1 MEQDAFIATRYHHC
15 LIAIRHHDE
24 RASPSGALGASGIS
38 RDTSS
43 CAPEIRCPREVA
55 ESKFRTADGTCNNLE
70 HPDWGS
76 ALIPMR
82 RLLPPQYGDRKS
94 TPRLDSQD
102 NPLPNARLVSRV
114 MHTDDTSQA
123 NSTGVTHMV
132 MQWGQFLD
140 HDITLTPLQESESA
154 DGTISQY
161 VCCADIYTSD
171 APNGRD
177 LFRNINVC
185 DAILIPSG
193 DEYFTS
199 RTCLNF
205 VRSIQVPNPRC
216 DTYPAEQLNQITAYI
231 DASNVYGSSDHEME
245 ELRGMNGKF
254 GATCDI
260 AVENDGLMKTK
271 DATLLPEESD
281 TSACVSEDAS
291 YCFKA
296 GDERVNEQMALASMH
311 TIWVREHN
319 RIATG
324 LRARNTD
331 WSSNK
336 IFQETRKIVGAMMQ
350 KITYG
355 EFLPVVLG
363 NHLDAYN
370 LRLASSG
377 FRNVHRRDE
386 DASVVNAFATAAYRF
401 GHSLIRNIFSK
412 YSTGYS
418 SYEDNALHD
427 IFGRTNLIQSSTE
440 SIGAWLRGLVSQEA
454 RSADRFMT
462 TEVTNQ
468 LFEEAAQTGLD
479 LAALN
484 IQRGRD
490 HGIPGYNAWREHCGL
505 PVAKEFHS
513 LHNIDDIDTQ
523 LKLFALYERTADIDL
538 FTGGLA
544 ETVGTG
550 LVGPTFACILGKQF
564 QRLMEGD
571 RFWFETDDRHTH
583 FRPEQ
588 LEEIRKASLSR
599 VLCDNTDTTSI
610 QPNAF
615 RTKDTT
621 GNGLASCTDRRI
633 PSIDLDKWT
642 DNNPQPPPPRR
653 SGK

>member
-1 MEQDAFIATRYHHC
+1 MNALVHVALLVLLAYQVSTQRSGNVQTGGRRSSRDALRLGEQF
-15 LIAIRHHDE
+15 
-24 RASPSGALGASGIS
+24 SNG
-38 RDTSS
+38 DTSS
-43 CAPEIRCPREVA
+43 CAPDIRCPRDVE
-55 ESKFRTADGTCNNLE
+55 ESKFRTADGTCNNLD
-70 HPDWGS
+70 HPGWGS

-82 RLLPPQYGDRKS
+82 RLIPPQYGDRNS
-94 TPRLDSQD
+94 TPRKAVSGAA
-102 NPLPNARLVSRV
+102 LPNARLVSRT
-114 MHTDDTSQA
+114 MHTDDTDRPDA
-123 NSTGVTHMV
+123 TGVTHMV
-132 MQWGQFLD
+132 MQFGQFLD
-140 HDITLTPLQESESA
+140 HDVTLTPLQEAENG

-161 VCCADIYTSD
+161 VCCEDVYTSD

-177 LFRNINVC
+177 LFTNINVC
-185 DAILIPSG
+185 DAITIPSG

-216 DTYPAEQLNQITAYI
+216 DTHPAEQLNQITAYI
-231 DASNVYGSSDHEME
+231 DASNVYGSSDHEMD
-245 ELRGMNGKF
+245 ELRGN
-254 GATCDI
+254 
-260 AVENDGLMKTK
+260 NGLMKTK
-271 DATLLPEESD
+271 DTTLLPEDTD
-281 TSACVSEDAS
+281 TSACVSEDGS

-296 GDERVNEQMALASMH
+296 GDERVNEQMVLASMH

-324 LRARNTD
+324 LRARNTNWD
-331 WSSNK
+331 SDR
-336 IFQETRKIVGAMMQ
+336 IFQETRRIVGAMMQ

-363 NHLDAYN
+363 NQIDAYN

-377 FRNVHRRDE
+377 FRNVHRRDQ
-386 DASVVNAFATAAYRF
+386 DASIVNAFATAAYRF

-412 YSTGYS
+412 YST
-418 SYEDNALHD
+418 SYTNYDDNLLHD
-427 IFGRTNLIQSSTE
+427 IFGRTNLIQSSTT
-440 SIGAWLRGLVSQEA
+440 SIGAWLRGMASQEA
-454 RSADRFMT
+454 RKVDRFMT

-490 HGIPGYNAWREHCGL
+490 HGLPGYNAWREHCGL
-505 PVAKEFHS
+505 RRANNFLELEP
-513 LHNIDDIDTQ
+513 IDDMSA
-523 LKLFALYERTADIDL
+523 LKLAELYESPDDIDL

-544 ETVGTG
+544 EEVTSG
-550 LVGPTFACILGKQF
+550 LVGPTFSCILGKQF

-571 RFWFETDDRHTH
+571 RFWFETDDRDTR

-588 LEEIRKASLSR
+588 LDEIRKASLSR

-615 RTKDTT
+615 RTKDVT
-621 GNGLASCTDRRI
+621 GNGVVLCSDSSI
-633 PSIDLDKWT
+633 PSIDLDKWI
-642 DNNPQPPPPRR
+642 DNNRQRPPPRR
-653 SGK
+653 SRN